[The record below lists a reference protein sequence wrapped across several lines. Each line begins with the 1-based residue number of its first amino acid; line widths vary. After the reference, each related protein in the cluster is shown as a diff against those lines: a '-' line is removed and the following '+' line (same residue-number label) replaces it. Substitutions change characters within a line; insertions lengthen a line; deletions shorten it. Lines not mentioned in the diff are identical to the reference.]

1 MADIQL
7 VLVRGCFTAT
17 ATYGMLS
24 VSGGGPLCVTV
35 ERDRDNNRKSTPER
49 GGACIPAGTYA
60 LKRVDSPSQGNVF
73 QVMDVP
79 GRDHILIHPANWS
92 KQLRGCIAPGDAFE
106 MLDGEDGVA
115 ASKRAMAEVM
125 KVLADVN
132 AASLVI
138 IDAV

>member
-1 MADIQL
+1 MPDITL
-7 VLVRGCFTAT
+7 VLVRGCCTPT

-24 VSGGGPLCVTV
+24 VQGAGPICVTV

-49 GGACIPAGTYA
+49 GGACIPAGSYA
-60 LKRVDSPSQGNVF
+60 LKRVNSPSQGNVF

-79 GRDHILIHPANWS
+79 DRDHILIHPANWS

-115 ASKRAMAEVM
+115 ASKRAMAELM
-125 KVLADVN
+125 KVLADVDD
-132 AASLVI
+132 AKIQI